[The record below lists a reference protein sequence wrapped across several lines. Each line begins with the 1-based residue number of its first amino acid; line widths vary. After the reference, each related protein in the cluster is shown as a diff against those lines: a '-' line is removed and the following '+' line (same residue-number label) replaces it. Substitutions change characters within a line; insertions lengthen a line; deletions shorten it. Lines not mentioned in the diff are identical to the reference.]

1 MLGDRQ
7 DGTRSGNEPVARVG
21 ARVPHL
27 WLGEQAVHDLLVAEF
42 VLLCDSP
49 EWTEAARAA
58 GIRACRA
65 ERADGWAERYGS
77 GAVLV
82 RPDGYLAWRARAA
95 STAGPAEALGR
106 ALHSS

>member
-1 MLGDRQ
+1 M
-7 DGTRSGNEPVARVG
+7 
-21 ARVPHL
+21 PHL